1 MTRSLTILTF
11 LLAALFAHAHDH
23 GPSSEA
29 AMVQFHQN
37 KGQWPSQVLFRA
49 NSPGGAVFLEHD
61 RFTHVLMAGGARS
74 VHGDPHA
81 QAPALSMHA
90 YQVRFMGATTTGHA
104 GFAQEPFHVNYF
116 LGDDQ
121 ARWVSDVPV
130 FGGVDLK
137 AVYPGIDLRVSG
149 ATGLKYDWIVH
160 RGADPSAIQLRFEG
174 ADRVSLVDGTVRVK
188 TSAGDVIEE
197 RPVAWQVVHG
207 ERTPVPVEY
216 RMNGRTLTYA
226 FPKGYDASH
235 VLIIDPVVVFASFS
249 GSSAANYGTT
259 ATYDEEGHLYGA
271 GTVFNIGYPT
281 TLGVL
286 QPEYNGT
293 EADMGIT
300 KYALDGSSLEW
311 CTYIGGAAS
320 DVPHSMVVNS
330 ANELFILGSTA
341 SSDFPTTD
349 GCSDDSFG
357 GGSPTPFGG
366 TYGVSFPNGSDIVVV
381 HLNATATALVGST
394 YVGGSE
400 NDGLN
405 QSAPLLRNY
414 GDPFRGEII
423 VDAQDHPIIAT
434 TTASDGLF
442 TSPGVSQPTLAGGLD
457 AYLFRMDP
465 GLTTMTWA
473 TYHGGTGLDVGLGVQ
488 VSSTGD
494 VFMTGGTQSVDL
506 PSSGVS
512 FAPSNSG
519 GVDGFIARY
528 IGDPFL
534 LVGTT
539 YVGTAGFDQSY
550 FVQLDTADDVY
561 VVGQTTG
568 AFPVSSGVYANPN
581 ATQFIQKFSND
592 LSQSLWSTRIG
603 GDGNENLSPSAFLV
617 STCGQIYFSAWGGS
631 TNFVSGGVTFSST
644 TGLFTT
650 PGAFQTT
657 TDGSDFYLMVLQQ
670 DAAALDYATFFGGS
684 SAEHV
689 DGGTSRFDKDGIVYQ
704 AVCAACS
711 GSFPTTPGA
720 YSTELLS
727 FNCNLGV
734 FKMNFEQGV
743 QAFIDAD
750 ATDLLACS
758 GTPFTFEASGNALTY
773 TWDLGDG
780 SPSVQ
785 GVNVQHLYESIGT
798 YTVRLIGSDPASCN
812 LSDTAFAT
820 VNVIAPPLLTAD
832 FDVELLA
839 DCDGYSA
846 EFTNQS
852 TGSSQFI
859 WDLGNG
865 TSSTLAN
872 PVQAYS
878 LPGTYAVNLGVIDP
892 VCVDTV
898 FIGRPITFE
907 PASFSYETA
916 SPVALCNGESI
927 QLDAGGGFDAYSW
940 STGADTRLITVFA
953 PGSYIVSV
961 TDGLCTATDTIV
973 VQATPEYAPLAD
985 ITTCVASTVTITPPY
1000 SVQQIT
1006 WSTGAT
1012 STSLEVSSQGDYWFN
1027 AIDALGCPVT
1037 DTVRVIIAELGRGE
1051 AFIPNVFT
1059 PNGDGQNDTFQVE
1072 GLAIDEF
1079 RMEIFNRW
1087 GQKIY
1092 ETNAV
1097 EKGWNGGVANIRA
1110 DAAPDGSYFY
1120 VIDMKD
1126 RCAADPNAQ
1135 NRTGHVT
1142 LLR

>member
-1 MTRSLTILTF
+1 MRSLTF
-11 LLAALFAHAHDH
+11 LACLLVAHVHGHDH
-23 GPSSEA
+23 DRSTTG

-37 KGQWPSQVLFRA
+37 RGQWPAQVLFRA
-49 NSPGGAVFLEHD
+49 NSTGGALFVEQD
-61 RFTHVLMAGGARS
+61 RFTHVLMTGGARS
-74 VHGDPHA
+74 VHGDPRA
-81 QAPALSMHA
+81 DAPPLRMHG
-90 YQVRFMGATTTGHA
+90 YQVRFIGASTKGHV
-104 GFAQEPFHVNYF
+104 GTDREHFHVNYF
-116 LGDDQ
+116 LGDDHE
-121 ARWVSDVPV
+121 RWAANVPV
-130 FGGVDLK
+130 FGGVELTS
-137 AVYPGIDLRVSG
+137 VYPGIDLHVSG
-149 ATGLKYDWIVH
+149 ASGLKYDWVVQ

-174 ADRVSLVDGTVRVK
+174 MDRVLLKDGKVHVK
-188 TSAGDVIEE
+188 TAAGDVIEE
-197 RPVAWQVVHG
+197 RPVAWQIVHG
-207 ERTPVPVEY
+207 TREPVRVEY
-216 RMNGRTLTYA
+216 RLNGRTLSYA
-226 FPKGYDASH
+226 FPDGYDADH
-235 VLIIDPVVVFASFS
+235 VLVIDPVVVFASFS

-271 GTVFNIGYPT
+271 GTVFSIGYPT

-286 QPEYNGT
+286 QPDYNGT
-293 EADMGIT
+293 ESDMGIT
-300 KYALDGSSLEW
+300 KYTLDGSSLEW
-311 CTYIGGAAS
+311 CTYLGGSAS

-341 SSDFPTTD
+341 SDDFPTTD
-349 GCSDDSFG
+349 GCADDSFG

-423 VDAQDHPIIAT
+423 MDAQDHPIIAT
-434 TTASDGLF
+434 STASDGLF
-442 TSPGVSQPTLAGGLD
+442 TSPGVAQPSLAGGLD

-465 GLTTMTWA
+465 ALTTMTWA

-506 PSSGVS
+506 PLAGSS
-512 FAPSNSG
+512 FAASNAG

-528 IGDPFL
+528 IVEPFL
-534 LVGTT
+534 LIATT

-550 FVQLDTADDVY
+550 FVQLDTADNVY

-568 AFPVSSGVYANPN
+568 AFPVSPGVYANPG
-581 ATQFIQKFSND
+581 ATQFIQKFNND

-603 GDGNENLSPSAFLV
+603 GDGAENLSPSAFLV
-617 STCGQIYFSAWGGS
+617 STCGQIYLSGWAGS
-631 TNFVSGGVTFSST
+631 TNFVSGGVTSSST
-644 TGLFTT
+644 IGLFTT

-750 ATDLLACS
+750 ATDLVACS
-758 GTPFTFEASGNALTY
+758 GIPFTFEASGNAQTY

-780 SPSVQ
+780 SPAVE
-785 GVNVQHLYESIGT
+785 GAIVQHLYANTGT

-820 VNVIAPPLLTAD
+820 VNVVEPPLLTAD
-832 FDVELLA
+832 FEVELLA

-846 EFTNQS
+846 EFENQS
-852 TGSSQFI
+852 TGSTQFI
-859 WDLGNG
+859 WDLGDA

-872 PVQAYS
+872 PVHAY
-878 LPGTYAVNLGVIDP
+878 PEAGTYQVILGVVDP

-898 FIGRPITFE
+898 FITRPITFE
-907 PASFSYETA
+907 PATLVYEVP
-916 SPVALCNGESI
+916 SPVALCNGESV
-927 QLDAGGGFDAYSW
+927 QLDAGPGYDGYSW
-940 STGADTRLITVFA
+940 STGAGTRLITVFE
-953 PGSYIVSV
+953 PGAYIVTV
-961 TDGLCTATDTIV
+961 TDGSCTGSDTIV
-973 VQATPEYAPLAD
+973 VQATPDYAPLAD
-985 ITTCVASTVTITPPY
+985 ITTCVASTVTITPDFP
-1000 SVQQIT
+1000 VQQIS
-1006 WSTGAT
+1006 WNTGAT
-1012 STSLEVSSQGDYWFN
+1012 TTSLEVSTQGDYWFN
-1027 AIDALGCPVT
+1027 ATDALGCPVT

-1059 PNGDGQNDTFQVE
+1059 PNGDGQNDTFQVQ
-1072 GLAIDEF
+1072 GLAIDDF

-1087 GQKIY
+1087 GQKLY
-1092 ETNAV
+1092 ETTAV
-1097 EKGWNGGVANIRA
+1097 DKGWNGGVDNIRA

-1120 VIDMKD
+1120 VIDLKD
-1126 RCAADPNAQ
+1126 RCAAEPNAQ
-1135 NRTGHVT
+1135 TRTGHVT